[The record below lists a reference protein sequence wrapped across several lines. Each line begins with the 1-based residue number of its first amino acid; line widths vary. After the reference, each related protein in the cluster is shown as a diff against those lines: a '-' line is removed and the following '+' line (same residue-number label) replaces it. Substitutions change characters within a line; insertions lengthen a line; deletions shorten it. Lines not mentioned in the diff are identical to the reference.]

1 MLILIVEFCRM
12 SANHLFLL
20 FAPSGYHGN
29 LSSLVDVSQK
39 SFRSLPQGKKSFVHV
54 IPVPKPDPNYS
65 GDVDQGN
72 LIISPLA
79 AVDANRRIIFRNGP
93 FPASQGGPERR
104 LGRLGRDQLLHLR
117 DYSRGGGS
125 CGPAQVLLSA
135 LVPVRIVT
143 LSCCSMVIL
152 TSCFIDRFIREK
164 SGLCIADEVQSG
176 LGRTGQYFW
185 AFQVNLTSSS
195 CQHVQRFPY
204 ELFVNC
210 QAYGVVPDIVT
221 VGKPLGNGFPLGAV
235 ITSREIADSL
245 GEYMTTVRICVTVI
259 SKYGLGSLN
268 TISFTVWGKSGGL
281 QYRYCRLGSHQE

>member
-1 MLILIVEFCRM
+1 LLNFAERVLIVCFY
-12 SANHLFLL
+12 FP
-20 FAPSGYHGN
+20 PSGYHGN

-72 LIISPLA
+72 SIISPLV

-135 LVPVRIVT
+135 LVPVRIDT
-143 LSCCSMVIL
+143 PSCCSMAIL
-152 TSCFIDRFIREK
+152 TSCLSTGLFERKVACASPMKSNPALVELEST
-164 SGLCIADEVQSG
+164 SGL
-176 LGRTGQYFW
+176 F
-185 AFQVNLTSSS
+185 
-195 CQHVQRFPY
+195 
-204 ELFVNC
+204 
-210 QAYGVVPDIVT
+210 
-221 VGKPLGNGFPLGAV
+221 K
-235 ITSREIADSL
+235 
-245 GEYMTTVRICVTVI
+245 
-259 SKYGLGSLN
+259 
-268 TISFTVWGKSGGL
+268 
-281 QYRYCRLGSHQE
+281 